1 MRYRI
6 GASLIALAGAA
17 SLAACSEPGEP
28 VNAAINEDLN
38 TDTATAPAQAAGA
51 NSFTEEQARE
61 QIANAGYSDVSDLV
75 LTENGL
81 WQGTAMLGGE
91 RTGVSVDYRGA
102 VTDMAQGAATTTL
115 ADRGGQPG
123 PAAGEQR
130 ASARPQTIEPVAPAT
145 VVADRE
151 REMAAPSVTDR
162 ATPASATAMDR
173 PDAISADVRQAGERG

>member
-6 GASLIALAGAA
+6 GASLLVLAGAA

-38 TDTATAPAQAAGA
+38 TDTATAPAQTAGA

-102 VTDMAQGAATTTL
+102 VTDAAQGAAGTRL
-115 ADRGGQPG
+115 ADREPG
-123 PAAGEQR
+123 
-130 ASARPQTIEPVAPAT
+130 
-145 VVADRE
+145 
-151 REMAAPSVTDR
+151 MAAPSAMDQGT
-162 ATPASATAMDR
+162 AASATAMDT
-173 PDAISADVRQAGERG
+173 PDARSAEVRQAGERG